1 MTAAGRTMLL
11 GACTWIYGEGPL
23 EDAFRRIAEAG
34 CDGVEILGEPERWSP
49 DEVRR
54 LLAAFH
60 LSPLALTAACRVPE
74 TRRDLAHPAPAV
86 RAEALAYLTRCLLWA
101 AEVGIPLVQM
111 LPSGE
116 SRLSPIETRKN
127 EWRWSVEG
135 MRKAASEGQR
145 LGVRIAIEPLNRY
158 EAYLVTTVEDA
169 HAYIDEVA
177 SPWVGMTLDFFHAG
191 IEERSVPHAIS
202 VAGDRL
208 WHVHV
213 ADTNRHGLGRG
224 HLDVG
229 AVVSALRAIDYTGA
243 LVLEVVPPDSDKHSP
258 ARTERAPRTI
268 DEHVRESVARLRRE
282 LR

>member
-49 DEVRR
+49 DDVRR
-54 LLAAFH
+54 LLAAFR
-60 LSPLALTAACRVPE
+60 LLPLGLTAACKVPE
-74 TRRDLAHPAPAV
+74 TRRDLAHPAPAI
-86 RAEALAYLTRCLLWA
+86 RAEAVAYLTQCLRWA
-101 AEVGIPLVQM
+101 AEVGVPLVQM

-127 EWRWSVEG
+127 EWGWSVEG
-135 MRKAASEGQR
+135 MRRAASEGQR

-158 EAYLVTTVEDA
+158 EAYLVTTVEGA

-177 SPWVGMTLDFFHAG
+177 SPWVGMTLDVFHAG
-191 IEERSVPHAIS
+191 IEERSVPEAIS

-243 LVLEVVPPDSDKHSP
+243 LVLEVAPDSNQHSP
-258 ARTERAPRTI
+258 ARTKRAPGTI